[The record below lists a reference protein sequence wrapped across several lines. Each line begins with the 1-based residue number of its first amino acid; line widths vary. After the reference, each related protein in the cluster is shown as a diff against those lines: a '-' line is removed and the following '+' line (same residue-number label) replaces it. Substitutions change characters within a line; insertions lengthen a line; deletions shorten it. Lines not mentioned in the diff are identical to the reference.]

1 MKQLHTGLLALAL
14 LSTTACATITKGTED
29 TVNIQSAPAGAE
41 VTFHETSGKLAD
53 QYCETPCVMEL
64 NRKFTYKVLFEKEG
78 YEQAEGRLEPKFS
91 GDGAAGMAGNVLF
104 GGIVG
109 AAIDGST
116 GAMNDLKP
124 NPLSVSLK
132 KLESATAAA
141 VEVVEDAIEAVS
153 EEIQEASS

>member
-1 MKQLHTGLLALAL
+1 M
-14 LSTTACATITKGTED
+14 
-29 TVNIQSAPAGAE
+29 
-41 VTFHETSGKLAD
+41 
-53 QYCETPCVMEL
+53 
-64 NRKFTYKVLFEKEG
+64 
-78 YEQAEGRLEPKFS
+78 
-91 GDGAAGMAGNVLF
+91 F

-132 KLESATAAA
+132 KLESATEAA